1 MKTGLDRFK
10 HHRGSAAGGFT
21 LVEVTMSI
29 ALITVLF
36 LANMSALYT
45 SRIQQAKDREQAIIT
60 DFMVHYCEM
69 VRGMEFANIREL
81 APLDH
86 LYDGKQGAPDIRI
99 PANPVWVNIET
110 DDYYTFHPE
119 LVWLEGRNL
128 ELRVRLQTSTQAGVA
143 HTKHL
148 SLEIRWNAPLNV
160 GGVLS
165 ERMDIVRFKDV

>member
-1 MKTGLDRFK
+1 MKTGLDRLK
-10 HHRGSAAGGFT
+10 PRLGSAAGGFT

-29 ALITVLF
+29 ALITLLF

-69 VRGMEFANIREL
+69 FRGMEFSNISEH
-81 APLDH
+81 APLDY

-99 PANPVWVNIET
+99 PRTKAWFDIET

-119 LVWLEGRNL
+119 LVWLEGRDL
-128 ELRVRLQTSTQAGVA
+128 ELRVRLDTSTLAGVA

-148 SLEIRWNAPLNV
+148 SVEVRWRAPLNV
-160 GGVLS
+160 GGILS
-165 ERMDIVRFKDV
+165 EKMNVVRFKDV

>member
-1 MKTGLDRFK
+1 MKTGLDRLK
-10 HHRGSAAGGFT
+10 PRLGSAAGGFT

-29 ALITVLF
+29 ALITLLF

-69 VRGMEFANIREL
+69 FRGMEFSNISEH
-81 APLDH
+81 APLDY

-99 PANPVWVNIET
+99 PRTKAWFDIET

-119 LVWLEGRNL
+119 LVWLEGRDL
-128 ELRVRLQTSTQAGVA
+128 ELRVRLDTSTLAGVA

-148 SLEIRWNAPLNV
+148 SVEVRWRAPLNV

-165 ERMDIVRFKDV
+165 EKMNVVRFKDV